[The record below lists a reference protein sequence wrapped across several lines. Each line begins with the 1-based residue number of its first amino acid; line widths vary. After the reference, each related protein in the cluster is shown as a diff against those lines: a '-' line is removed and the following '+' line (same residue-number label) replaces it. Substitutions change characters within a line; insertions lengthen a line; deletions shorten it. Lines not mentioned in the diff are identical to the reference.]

1 MGKSWPV
8 AALAV
13 IALAGCSS
21 VQAHDA
27 ITGAAARNETEPELP
42 SSALLHASFQ
52 DDAVLQRGK
61 PIPVWGLAAPSAQ
74 LSVTLAGET
83 ANATADAA
91 GKWRAELAPLKAGGP
106 YELRVTADAG
116 QSQTVKDV
124 MIGDVYLCS
133 GQSNMEWPVHM
144 AMHGDADAAGAT
156 NPNIRLFTVHRFASP
171 IARDGFGAEA
181 NWSVAS
187 PASVKD
193 FSAVCYFFGRELQPK
208 VGAPVGL
215 ISSIWGGSPIQPW
228 MSRETL
234 TRLGGYGPQ
243 LDILSEYVTAPDAA
257 KAKWREIAAAW
268 WRAHD
273 PNFVWRDPAY
283 DDSTWDEIVPAGS
296 WKDWGVP
303 ALKNFDGIVWFRKTV
318 TLTAAEA
325 QGAARLSLG
334 PVDQADTTWVNGT
347 DVGGGEGWNAERD
360 YMVPAGTM
368 HEGKNVI
375 AVGALGGDGM
385 WGPSD
390 KRALKL
396 ADGTIFKLDTA
407 WRYRV
412 SAPARQTGTLPHT
425 PWLNELGLTM
435 LYNAMIAPLGPTP
448 LSGILW
454 YQGESNTNEADRYA
468 PLLRGLIA
476 DWRSQFGAETPFLI
490 VQLPGYGPAATAPEE
505 SDWALLREAQR
516 RVAEETPHTGLAVTI
531 DLGDRRNLHPVV
543 KQEVGRRLALIAER
557 MIYGQEVADSGPT
570 PISARRT
577 GHKIAV
583 RFADLAKGFAIY
595 ESNRPNGFEVCD
607 KVKRC
612 RFIDATLH
620 QDEIDLDARA
630 VRDPVTV
637 RYCWADSPICNVYN
651 SEGLPAVPFE
661 MPVTEATRRRK

>member
-8 AALAV
+8 AALVAIV
-13 IALAGCSS
+13 LAGCSS
-21 VQAHDA
+21 VQLHGA
-27 ITGAAARNETEPELP
+27 ITGAAARNETKPELP
-42 SSALLHASFQ
+42 PNALLYATFQ
-52 DDAVLQRGK
+52 DHAVLQRDK
-61 PIPVWGLAAPSAQ
+61 PIPVWGLAAPGAQ
-74 LSVTLAGET
+74 VSVRFAGET
-83 ANATADAA
+83 ASATADTS

-106 YELRVTADAG
+106 FELTATSSSG
-116 QSQTVKDV
+116 QSQTVKDL

-144 AMHGDADAAGAT
+144 AMHGDADAAGAA
-156 NPNIRLFTVHRFASP
+156 NANIRLFTVHRFASAT
-171 IARDGFGAEA
+171 ARDSFGAEA
-181 NWSVAS
+181 NWSVAG

-208 VGAPVGL
+208 AGAPIGL

-228 MSRETL
+228 MSREAL
-234 TRLGGYGPQ
+234 TGLGGYGPQ
-243 LDILSEYVTAPDAA
+243 LDILSEYVSAPDAA
-257 KAKWREIAAAW
+257 KAKWHEITAAW

-273 PNFVWRDPAY
+273 PTAAWRDPSY
-283 DDSTWDEIVPAGS
+283 DDSAWDEIVPAGS

-318 TLTAAEA
+318 TLSAAQA
-325 QGAARLSLG
+325 QGAALLSLG
-334 PVDQADTTWVNGT
+334 PVDQADTSWVNGT
-347 DVGGGEGWNAERD
+347 DVGGSEGWNAERD
-360 YMVPAGTM
+360 YTVPAGTL

-385 WGPSD
+385 WGPAG
-390 KRALKL
+390 KRTLTL
-396 ADGTIFKLDTA
+396 ADGTIVKLDTA
-407 WRYRV
+407 WRYRI
-412 SAPARQTGTLPHT
+412 SAPARQTGAMPHT
-425 PWLNELGLTM
+425 PWLKELGLTM
-435 LYNAMIAPLGPTP
+435 LYNGMIAPLGPTP

-454 YQGESNTNEADRYA
+454 YQGESNTNEADRYT

-476 DWRSQFGAETPFLI
+476 DWRRQFGAETPFLI

-516 RVAEETPHTGLAVTI
+516 RVADETPNTRLAVTI

-583 RFADLAKGFAIY
+583 RFADLAKGVAFY
-595 ESNRPNGFEVCD
+595 ESNRPIGFEVCD
-607 KVKRC
+607 NAKRC
-612 RFIDATLH
+612 HFVDATLNKD
-620 QDEIDLDARA
+620 QIELDARS

-651 SEGLPAVPFE
+651 SEGLPTAPFE
-661 MPVTEATRRRK
+661 MPVTDATRRRK